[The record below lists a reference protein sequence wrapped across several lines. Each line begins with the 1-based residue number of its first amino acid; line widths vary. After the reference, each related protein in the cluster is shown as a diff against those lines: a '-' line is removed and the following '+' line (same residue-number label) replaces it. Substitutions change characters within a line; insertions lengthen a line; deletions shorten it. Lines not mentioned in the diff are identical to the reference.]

1 MGHSVHPDAIK
12 HNDVGNQYLNEGRC
26 VEAEERFRLA
36 LEYGENFEHPHNG
49 LGMVAMLCNNDLDRA
64 AQHFKD
70 GLNVNPDFAEAHN
83 NLGVTFIKRDPP
95 MYDQACEEFKAAVEI
110 DPANLNGRENYGF
123 CLMRRGIIAGD
134 KGDPEARKDY
144 FKDAKSQ
151 LIRLIELAPDNYNAH
166 HHMGLMALVDKQ
178 YEVAEQRFHR
188 CLEID
193 RENPI
198 CCYNLGNVFLATA
211 RCDEAIQA
219 YICALRAG
227 AQSEVSIDSRS
238 NLGISYE
245 MCAKKDGAIKTFLDR
260 IKSDPGNP
268 ANHFDLG
275 SIYADKG
282 LLEQAVN
289 EWENATK
296 LDPLYC
302 PAYYEVAMVA
312 NKNLDSTKTIDRCK
326 QFVACVGE
334 RKDGPAQWTDKA
346 DQCKSLVKKLEME

>member
-1 MGHSVHPDAIK
+1 M
-12 HNDVGNQYLNEGRC
+12 
-26 VEAEERFRLA
+26 EAEERFRLS

-70 GLNVNPDFAEAHN
+70 ALTVNPDFAEAHN

-95 MYDQACEEFKAAVEI
+95 VYNQACEEFKAAVEI
-110 DPANLNGRENYGF
+110 DPANLNGRENFGF
-123 CLMRRGIIAGD
+123 CLMRRGIIEGD
-134 KGDPEARKDY
+134 KDPEARKEY
-144 FKDAKSQ
+144 FREAKSQ
-151 LIRLIELAPDNYNAH
+151 LIRLIELSPDNFNAH

-178 YEVAEQRFHR
+178 YEIAEQGFGR

-193 RENPI
+193 RENPV
-198 CCYNLGNVFLATA
+198 CCYNLGNVYLSTA
-211 RCDEAIQA
+211 RCDEAIQS

-227 AQSEVSIDSRS
+227 PQSEVAIDSRT
-238 NLGISYE
+238 NLGTAYE
-245 MCAKKDGAIKTFLDR
+245 LCAKKDGAIKNFLDR

-268 ANHFDLG
+268 AHHFDLG

-289 EWENATK
+289 EWENSTK

-302 PAYYEVAMVA
+302 SAYYEVAMVA
-312 NKNLDSTKTIDRCK
+312 NKNLDSAKTIDRCK

-334 RKDGPAQWTDKA
+334 RKDGPAQWADKA
-346 DQCKSLVKKLEME
+346 EQCKSLVKKLEME